1 MHPAPSIILFTT
13 ASGAGYGLLVFAALA
28 GLLGLVPVT
37 SASGLALLL
46 PALLLVTLGLF
57 SSTLHLGH
65 PERAWRAFS
74 QWRSSWLS
82 REGVV
87 AVITYLPALALAWH
101 WIMGERLAPLAAL
114 ATVVLAL
121 LTIYCTAMIYASLK
135 PIPRWHHGL
144 VPAVYLAMGLASG
157 GSIGVAIAAWLSGGV
172 PRPLL
177 LLVLLVIAGA
187 WLLKWR
193 YWQSIGSAKPL
204 ATTADAIGLSGRGTA
219 RLLEAAHTERNYL
232 LDEMG
237 YRIGRKHS
245 AKLRRHALLLGAI
258 VPALALLLTFAAGA
272 DAAARLLLAVG
283 GASALLGILVER
295 WLFFAEAEHTVM
307 LYYGRDAV

>member
-1 MHPAPSIILFTT
+1 VHPAPSIIFFTT

-28 GLLGLVPVT
+28 GLLGLVPIST
-37 SASGLALLL
+37 ASGLALLL

-82 REGVV
+82 REGVA
-87 AVITYLPALALAWH
+87 AVVTYLPALLLAWQ
-101 WIMGERLAPLAAL
+101 WILGERLAPLPAL
-114 ATVVLAL
+114 LTTALAL

-135 PIPRWHHGL
+135 PIPRWHHRL
-144 VPAVYLAMGLASG
+144 VPPIYLAMGLASG
-157 GSIGVAIAAWLSGGV
+157 ASIGIAIATWLTGGL
-172 PRPLL
+172 PWQLP
-177 LLVLLVIAGA
+177 LLVLALVAAA

-193 YWQSIGSAKPL
+193 YWKAIETAEPV
-204 ATTADAIGLSGRGTA
+204 ATTADAIGLTGRGTA

-237 YRIGRKHS
+237 FRIGRKHS
-245 AKLRRHALLLGAI
+245 AKLRRHALLLGAV
-258 VPALALLLTFAAGA
+258 VPTLALLLALATGSGA
-272 DAAARLLLAVG
+272 IAKLLLAIG
-283 GASALLGILVER
+283 GTSALLGILVER